1 MPLRAVVVA
10 WVAAAGTSAPC
21 QPEAGIRSPADREHG
36 VAAIGMAAIGTTGAA
51 IGVIIII
58 IIIMTSSSSAASAFR
73 SGAGD
78 ILTAM
83 AMATHTDMATVTAT
97 HTDTDTIITI
107 TAPRVTDM
115 ATGVGTGVTRW
126 ILFLVLSQAALSVL
140 PAKRCRRFSWQRLIF
155 PQQLRWKAPLF
166 SRPLCTNCF
175 DNPWRKSRSP

>member
-1 MPLRAVVVA
+1 MPVRAVVVA

-36 VAAIGMAAIGTTGAA
+36 VAATGMAAIGTTGAA

-107 TAPRVTDM
+107 TATRVTDM
-115 ATGVGTGVTRW
+115 ATAVATGVSLRLLRCSANWLRRATTT
-126 ILFLVLSQAALSVL
+126 VLSMESWDHKRDARFARTNAAAST
-140 PAKRCRRFSWQRLIF
+140 A
-155 PQQLRWKAPLF
+155 
-166 SRPLCTNCF
+166 
-175 DNPWRKSRSP
+175 

>member
-10 WVAAAGTSAPC
+10 WVAAAGAGTSAPC
-21 QPEAGIRSPADREHG
+21 QREAGLRSPADREHG
-36 VAAIGMAAIGTTGAA
+36 VAATGMAAIGTTGAA
-51 IGVIIII
+51 IGVIII

-107 TAPRVTDM
+107 TATRVTDM
-115 ATGVGTGVTRW
+115 ATAVATGVSLRLLRCSANWLRRATTT
-126 ILFLVLSQAALSVL
+126 VLSMESWDHKRDARFARTNAA
-140 PAKRCRRFSWQRLIF
+140 A
-155 PQQLRWKAPLF
+155 
-166 SRPLCTNCF
+166 
-175 DNPWRKSRSP
+175 

>member
-1 MPLRAVVVA
+1 MPVRAVVVA

-36 VAAIGMAAIGTTGAA
+36 MAAIGMAAIGTTGAA

-107 TAPRVTDM
+107 TATRVTDM
-115 ATGVGTGVTRW
+115 ATAVATGVSLRLLRCSANWLRRATTT
-126 ILFLVLSQAALSVL
+126 VLSMESWDHKRDARFARTNAAAST
-140 PAKRCRRFSWQRLIF
+140 A
-155 PQQLRWKAPLF
+155 
-166 SRPLCTNCF
+166 
-175 DNPWRKSRSP
+175 

>member
-1 MPLRAVVVA
+1 MPVRAVVVA

-36 VAAIGMAAIGTTGAA
+36 VAATGMAALGTTGAA

-78 ILTAM
+78 IL
-83 AMATHTDMATVTAT
+83 MATVTAT

-107 TAPRVTDM
+107 TATRVTDM
-115 ATGVGTGVTRW
+115 ATAVATGVSLRLLRCSANWLRRATTT
-126 ILFLVLSQAALSVL
+126 VLSMESWDHKRDARFARTNAAAST
-140 PAKRCRRFSWQRLIF
+140 A
-155 PQQLRWKAPLF
+155 
-166 SRPLCTNCF
+166 
-175 DNPWRKSRSP
+175 

>member
-1 MPLRAVVVA
+1 MPVRAVVVA

-36 VAAIGMAAIGTTGAA
+36 VAATGMAAIGMAAIGTTGAA

-107 TAPRVTDM
+107 TATRVTDM
-115 ATGVGTGVTRW
+115 ATAVATGVSLRLLRCSANWLRRATTT
-126 ILFLVLSQAALSVL
+126 VLSMESWDHKRDARFARTNAAAST
-140 PAKRCRRFSWQRLIF
+140 A
-155 PQQLRWKAPLF
+155 
-166 SRPLCTNCF
+166 
-175 DNPWRKSRSP
+175 

>member
-73 SGAGD
+73 SGAGA
-78 ILTAM
+78 IL
-83 AMATHTDMATVTAT
+83 TDMATVTAT

-107 TAPRVTDM
+107 TATRVTDM
-115 ATGVGTGVTRW
+115 ATAVATGVSLRLLRCSANWLRRATTT
-126 ILFLVLSQAALSVL
+126 VLSMESWDHKSEARFARTNAAAST
-140 PAKRCRRFSWQRLIF
+140 A
-155 PQQLRWKAPLF
+155 
-166 SRPLCTNCF
+166 
-175 DNPWRKSRSP
+175 